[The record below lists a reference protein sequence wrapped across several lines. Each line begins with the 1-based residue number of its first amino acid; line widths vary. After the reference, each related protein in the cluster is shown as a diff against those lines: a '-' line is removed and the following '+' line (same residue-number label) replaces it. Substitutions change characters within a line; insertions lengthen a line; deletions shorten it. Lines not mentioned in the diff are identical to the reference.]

1 MDTAFS
7 LKEKQ
12 PLTSLKTFSSD
23 KTKLADMIKDDE
35 KEEKNRTLKKR
46 LVDHNNK
53 VKLLKAKKLTKTKK
67 MFKPMPIQFPS
78 PDRRGIL
85 NPLDTPQQTSSGPA
99 AAAAAALT
107 PTTPTAST

>member
-1 MDTAFS
+1 
-7 LKEKQ
+7 
-12 PLTSLKTFSSD
+12 
-23 KTKLADMIKDDE
+23 MIKDDE